1 MTTQPTAC
9 ERYQDDL
16 TELALGTLTGRDRAQ
31 ALSHVESCQRC
42 SEDVEELSRAADDLL
57 QVVAPEAEPPVG
69 FEVRWLERLHDTQR
83 QARDKRPTTSAARGA
98 RQRKGWLAIT
108 RARVITAAAAV
119 CVLIAGVGVGWAE
132 THSSSP
138 AVRPPLQATL
148 LSAGGQPI
156 GRVVASAGSPAWLF
170 MVVQSGTLTGKLTC
184 KVGLKGGRW
193 EVLGQFSLDEGYGTW
208 SAPLAVSVNVVQRA
222 ELVTSKGAVV
232 ASATFPA

>member
-16 TELALGTLTGRDRAQ
+16 AELALGTLTGRDRAQ
-31 ALSHVESCQRC
+31 TLSHVESCQRC
-42 SEDVEELSRAADDLL
+42 SEEVEELSRAADELL
-57 QVVAPEAEPPVG
+57 QVAPEAEAPVG
-69 FEVRWLERLHDTQR
+69 FEVRWLERLHDTRR
-83 QARDKRPTTSAARGA
+83 QARESRPSTSAARRA
-98 RQRKGWLAIT
+98 RQRKGWLAST

-119 CVLIAGVGVGWAE
+119 CVAIAGVGVGWAE

-138 AVRPPLQATL
+138 APSRTVIQATL

-156 GRVVASAGSPAWLF
+156 GRVVASPGSPAWLF

-184 KVGLKGGRW
+184 KVGLTGGRW
-193 EVLGQFSLDEGYGTW
+193 ETLGQFSLDEGYGTW
-208 SAPLAVSVNVVQRA
+208 SAPLAVSVNVVRRA

-232 ASATFPA
+232 ATATFPA